1 MPKNKMK
8 KEITTDEKILE
19 VLQNLFILE
28 AVKASVPVGEIRN
41 ILHIDKKRI
50 GAISKYIKA
59 KN

>member
-1 MPKNKMK
+1 MK
-8 KEITTDEKILE
+8 KETTTEEKILE

-50 GAISKYIKA
+50 GTISKYVKV